1 MELKL
6 AKKIVLQV
14 VQTSANRLAAINA
27 REAVQVLALVNV
39 ADSAQIIV
47 VEVVAIAART
57 IAMYGAI
64 MVVRTVVM
72 MAVQIAVRM
81 VAKGVRN
88 VLLVKEVALVHV
100 LEVVAKLALK
110 LVRMLVLGAAQDLR
124 NTQLISRFN
133 DYKRRKVIKMYQLI
147 KSIFQNYTNNKIIST
162 DDFCDDIN
170 ETQTWLSEIEATTD
184 QVIIY
189 KDILIAFCCFG
200 KFRYTKK
207 EDLDK
212 IINYL
217 KKIVDIPTNQTTI
230 IWLCQFELRR
240 QLLSYLSEYN
250 LMSDNN
256 TTYLDIE
263 RELLKS
269 IANDQSNFEQVKT
282 IYGIKER

>member
-1 MELKL
+1 
-6 AKKIVLQV
+6 
-14 VQTSANRLAAINA
+14 
-27 REAVQVLALVNV
+27 
-39 ADSAQIIV
+39 
-47 VEVVAIAART
+47 
-57 IAMYGAI
+57 MY
-64 MVVRTVVM
+64 
-72 MAVQIAVRM
+72 
-81 VAKGVRN
+81 
-88 VLLVKEVALVHV
+88 E
-100 LEVVAKLALK
+100 
-110 LVRMLVLGAAQDLR
+110 
-124 NTQLISRFN
+124 
-133 DYKRRKVIKMYQLI
+133 LI
-147 KSIFQNYTNNKIIST
+147 KTIFQNYTNNKIIST

-200 KFRYTKK
+200 KFHYTKK

-217 KKIVDIPTNQTTI
+217 KKIVDIPTNQTTV

-269 IANDQSNFEQVKT
+269 IASDQSNFEQVKT